1 MNSRARKLSRQ
12 YLATLCRYLDRQQE
26 SLLEEAY
33 ELGRK
38 ASAGGLGVLDMARN
52 HQRALTSC
60 LSHPLSAEAKT
71 RVFKA
76 AEVFFME
83 ALSPFEATHR
93 GFREANLELHL
104 LNAELERRNVE
115 LTKEITERKRAE
127 AELRQS
133 REHYRTLFNQA
144 CVMQEN
150 LRNLSN
156 QILHV
161 QEEERKHIS
170 RELHDEVGQSL
181 TAINT
186 NLTMLQRNGAVDGAL
201 LKKKI
206 ADTQSLLQQTMETV
220 HRFARELRPA
230 MLDEL
235 GLLPALRCYLKNFAG
250 RTGLRVRFEGSP
262 EAEHLNDDQK
272 TVVYRVT
279 QESLTNVAKHA
290 QASRVQVSVRKLTR
304 GLQVEIKDNGK
315 AFEVDRQL
323 AGRGRKRLGL
333 LGMQER
339 VRLVNGHF
347 AVESA
352 PGKGTAV
359 RVEIP
364 FKPDKEKLTYAKNNR
379 ATR

>member
-1 MNSRARKLSRQ
+1 M
-12 YLATLCRYLDRQQE
+12 
-26 SLLEEAY
+26 
-33 ELGRK
+33 
-38 ASAGGLGVLDMARN
+38 
-52 HQRALTSC
+52 
-60 LSHPLSAEAKT
+60 
-71 RVFKA
+71 
-76 AEVFFME
+76 
-83 ALSPFEATHR
+83 
-93 GFREANLELHL
+93 HL

-115 LTKEITERKRAE
+115 LTQEISERKRAE
-127 AELRQS
+127 AELHQS
-133 REHYRTLFNQA
+133 REHYRTLFNEA

-186 NLTMLQRNGAVDGAL
+186 NLTMLQRNGTVDSAL
-201 LKKKI
+201 LKKKV
-206 ADTQSLLQQTMETV
+206 ADTQTLLAQTMETV

-250 RTGLRVRFEGSP
+250 RTGLRVRFEGSF

-290 QASRVQVSVRKLTR
+290 QASRVQVSVRKLSR
-304 GLQVEIKDNGK
+304 GLQVEIKDNGI

-323 AGRGRKRLGL
+323 AGKGRKRLGL

-364 FKPDKEKLTYAKNNR
+364 FKPGKGEIELCKK
-379 ATR
+379 